1 MSTRKLLLGVGS
13 LLLVAGAARAE
24 GPELGKPISPTE
36 LAPWDIHIMPDGTG
50 LPPGSGT
57 FAQGKAIYAQK
68 CALCH
73 GENGTGGQSAARV
86 PRWRQ
91 DHSKLLALCHDRIRL
106 HPASDALHT
115 AEVADRQRG
124 LCRDGL
130 HPRAQ
135 QAHWR
140 E

>member
-73 GENGTGGQSAARV
+73 GENGTGGQTAALVGGPARAPLAV
-86 PRWRQ
+86 GQ
-91 DHSKLLALCHDRIRL
+91 THSTY
-106 HPASDALHT
+106 S
-115 AEVADRQRG
+115 
-124 LCRDGL
+124 
-130 HPRAQ
+130 
-135 QAHWR
+135 
-140 E
+140 

>member
-57 FAQGKAIYAQK
+57 FAQGKAVYAQK

-73 GENGTGGQSAARV
+73 GENGTGGHSAALV
-86 PRWRQ
+86 GGP
-91 DHSKLLALCHDRIRL
+91 
-106 HPASDALHT
+106 
-115 AEVADRQRG
+115 
-124 LCRDGL
+124 
-130 HPRAQ
+130 PRASP
-135 QAHWR
+135 AGGKTIPNYLPHSTPGFAFIR
-140 E
+140 PAMPHTPPNSLTPDTVC